1 MERALQL
8 DGIAATPLADR
19 VVCALRDAITRGD
32 LAPGTAL
39 RHAELSERM
48 SVSYAPVREAI
59 RQLAAEGYV
68 THVPHHGAV
77 VTPVCASE
85 IRDLLEISI
94 ALETIAIQT
103 AIPNLDPEDL
113 VEAQRHHVRFIRES
127 DPMAQPEI
135 SLAIRMALYRSSR
148 RPVLLREIERVWRTS
163 FRYARIMY
171 ASPAG
176 HSESLRST
184 RGILDAFEARD
195 ADRAVQFLT
204 EIRTRALAIM
214 LDQFGPG
221 QDAGETRLF
230 TLVPRHAAPAGARP
244 RQHGG

>member
-1 MERALQL
+1 MEPAFQL
-8 DGIAATPLADR
+8 DGIAAAPLADR
-19 VVCALRDAITRGD
+19 VVRALRDAITRGD

-39 RHAELSERM
+39 RHAELSERL

-77 VTPVCASE
+77 VTPLCASE

-103 AIPNLDPEDL
+103 ALPNLKPEDMAEAELLHARL
-113 VEAQRHHVRFIRES
+113 VRES

-135 SLAIRMALYRSSR
+135 SLAIRMALYRSSG

-163 FRYARIMY
+163 FRYARIQF
-171 ASPAG
+171 ANPVG

-195 ADRAVQFLT
+195 ANRAVQFLT
-204 EIRTRALAIM
+204 EIRSRALSIM
-214 LDQFGPG
+214 LDQFGRG
-221 QDAGETRLF
+221 HDADETKLF
-230 TLVPRHAAPAGARP
+230 TVVPLPAPPAR
-244 RQHGG
+244 GGPPQRGG